1 MAERFIRHIIVFCL
15 LLVRILNKLLSVPKR
30 ELCFV
35 CVRGVD
41 GEFTPLGQARD
52 KLRKTRCLVS
62 GHRSFVFHFVTVFT
76 WSVHQRFC
84 AVSFFFPSWVILC
97 DVIEWQRGLLSISL
111 AFVYCWFVF
120 LTTVSLCPK
129 SNCVYLCQGAYL
141 GNLPSLDKHVF
152 KGLIAQHTPSSIRQ

>member
-1 MAERFIRHIIVFCL
+1 M
-15 LLVRILNKLLSVPKR
+15 
-30 ELCFV
+30 
-35 CVRGVD
+35 
-41 GEFTPLGQARD
+41 
-52 KLRKTRCLVS
+52 
-62 GHRSFVFHFVTVFT
+62 FHFVTVFT